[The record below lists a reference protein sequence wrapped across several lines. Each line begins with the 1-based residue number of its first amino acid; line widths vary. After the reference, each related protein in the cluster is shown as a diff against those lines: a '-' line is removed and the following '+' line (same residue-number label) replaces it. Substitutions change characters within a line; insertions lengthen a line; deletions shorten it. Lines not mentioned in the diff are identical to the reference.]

1 MHPTVQ
7 DREIADLQ
15 KRIDELTFALIKS
28 DLIRVGYARLLECAR
43 NGLAIASR
51 LTDDDRV
58 LESAKILEDF
68 FRGES

>member
-1 MHPTVQ
+1 MHSIVR

-15 KRIDELTFALIKS
+15 KRIDELTFALNKS
-28 DLIRVGYARLLECAR
+28 DSIRVSYARLLECAR
-43 NGLAIASR
+43 DGLAVASR

-58 LESAKILEDF
+58 RESAKILEDF